1 MNPSRPVG
9 FRKLFS
15 SSLIGAGRVKKTNL
29 VQVEKR
35 SSMTLASSPDFGFL
49 MISGEIE
56 FNSLK
61 FA

>member
-1 MNPSRPVG
+1 MVPQ
-9 FRKLFS
+9 KLIFFS

-29 VQVEKR
+29 VQVEKQ
-35 SSMTLASSPDFGFL
+35 SSMTLASSPNFGFL